1 MNKEKRFKEFGI
13 RIICLAFHFSG
24 FRSIWEKINPPTY
37 KSKTGDNYRAPATFL
52 LWALGIYIA
61 FFGVASQ
68 RYENIVDKIEN
79 RANAIF
85 PQLSTPVYKKALSR
99 IPRIQNMP
107 CPYRPKI
114 LKPSSVFR
122 SLFLKDTKYTEIVKL
137 LKETIEDWKDSLDSV
152 NLYAANLQ
160 GAKLQEANLQKAN
173 LIEANLQGAKLKE
186 ANLQGA
192 YLYSANLQ
200 GANLIEANLQGAKLY
215 KANLQGAYLYSANLQ
230 KAKLIEANLQEA
242 NLYAANLKETNL
254 YAANLQEV
262 YLYLANLQE
271 ANLKEAK
278 GLNIEQL
285 SKVKTLYQAKLPV
298 ELKEQMKKN
307 FPHLLKKPVD

>member
-24 FRSIWEKINPPTY
+24 VRFIWEKINPPTN
-37 KSKTGDNYRAPATFL
+37 KSKARDNYRAPATFL
-52 LWALGIYIA
+52 LWVLGIYIA

-68 RYENIVDKIEN
+68 RYENKVDKIEN

-85 PQLSTPVYKKALSR
+85 LQLSTPNYKKALSR
-99 IPRIQNMP
+99 IPLVQNMP
-107 CPYRPKI
+107 CQYRPKI
-114 LKPSSVFR
+114 LEPPSVFR
-122 SLFLKDTKYTEIVKL
+122 SLFSKDTVYTEMIL
-137 LKETIEDWKDSLDSV
+137 LLRGKIEDLKDSLDSV
-152 NLYAANLQ
+152 SLHSANLQ
-160 GAKLQEANLQKAN
+160 GAYLSEANLQGAY
-173 LIEANLQGAKLKE
+173 LIEANLQKAKLKE

-200 GANLIEANLQGAKLY
+200 EANLIEANLQE
-215 KANLQGAYLYSANLQ
+215 AN
-230 KAKLIEANLQEA
+230 LIEANLQEA
-242 NLYAANLKETNL
+242 NLYL
-254 YAANLQEV
+254 ANLQEAN
-262 YLYLANLQE
+262 LYLANLQE
-271 ANLKEAK
+271 ANLIEAE

-307 FPHLLKKPVD
+307 FPHLFKKPVD